1 MPFFFYIPTDYYY
14 YLLVIPALIF
24 ALWAQANVKSTFHK
38 YSGVYLPQGCTGAQA
53 AEAILHRN
61 GIYDVR
67 IEPVA
72 GTLSDHYSPKEKVV
86 RLSADVYGAAS
97 AAAVGVAAH
106 EVGHA
111 IQHATG
117 YAPLKVRNAIIPVTS
132 IASKLSI
139 PFVILGVVLNFAP
152 LVSAG
157 IIFFGLATV
166 FQLITLPVE
175 FNASARA
182 VAALPDVLRL
192 DDRQLADV
200 KKVLRAAALTYVA
213 SLAVSLAS
221 FLRILLL
228 FTRRNSR

>member
-1 MPFFFYIPTDYYY
+1 MPFFYYIPTDYYY

-38 YSGVYLPQGCTGAQA
+38 YSGVSLRQGCTGADA
-53 AEAILHRN
+53 AAAILRQN

-67 IEPVA
+67 VERTA

-86 RLSADVYGAAS
+86 RLSADVYDSTS

-132 IASKLSI
+132 VASKLSM
-139 PFVILGVVLNFAP
+139 PFVILGIVLNFAP

-157 IIFFGLATV
+157 VIFFGLATL

-175 FNASARA
+175 FNASSRA
-182 VAALPDVLRL
+182 VAALPSVLYL
-192 DDRQLADV
+192 DERQLGDV
-200 KKVLRAAALTYVA
+200 RKVLRAAALTYVA

-228 FTRRNSR
+228 FGRRNSR